1 MGQCLSP
8 AVALPRLDV
17 IQHTSW
23 VNDEDRFS
31 CHICNKR
38 FSMFKRKHHCRAC
51 GEVICNSCSLYHRIQ
66 SRSMRVCVSCV
77 AFHSLDSPTSTAPS
91 SVTGA
96 TASRGFSTRLRGHGS
111 GASSAASS
119 SGGSG
124 GPGHGLSR
132 KRSSGGSSTQPV
144 GEDARHRSSTLSS
157 GLWLNPWPEPPY
169 PEDEDDRLA
178 VLREL
183 NIRSLAVSGKFNMY
197 CEVAAKTMKCP
208 IAYVSIIE
216 EDEQILVA
224 NIGMAHP
231 TLPREL
237 SFCAHTI
244 CQPSVLVVLDTKA
257 DERFRENP
265 MVRGDRKGA
274 VKIRYYAGATI
285 FSRDGHAL
293 GTVAVLDTK
302 PRREADQEHIGM
314 LQHLSF
320 LASEKMTQSAAG
332 GAADSDSEFL

>member
-1 MGQCLSP
+1 MGHCLSP

-51 GEVICNSCSLYHRIQ
+51 GDVTCSNCSLYHRMQ
-66 SRSMRVCVSCV
+66 SRSMRVCVSCE
-77 AFHSLDSPTSTAPS
+77 AFLALDSPTSA
-91 SVTGA
+91 A
-96 TASRGFSTRLRGHGS
+96 GFLRPG
-111 GASSAASS
+111 
-119 SGGSG
+119 G
-124 GPGHGLSR
+124 GPFGTACDRNS
-132 KRSSGGSSTQPV
+132 
-144 GEDARHRSSTLSS
+144 ASTLSFS
-157 GLWLNPWPEPPY
+157 FLNWCSEVPY
-169 PEDEDDRLA
+169 PDDEDERL
-178 VLREL
+178 VVNIREL
-183 NIRSLAVSGKFNMY
+183 GLSGKFNVY

-216 EDEQILVA
+216 DEEQILVA
-224 NIGMAHP
+224 NIGMRST
-231 TLPREL
+231 TLSREL

-244 CQPSVLVVLDTKA
+244 CQPSSLVVLDTKK
-257 DERFRENP
+257 DERFCENP
-265 MVRGDRKGA
+265 MVKG

-285 FSRDGHAL
+285 FTRDGHGL

-302 PRREADQEHIGM
+302 PRRKVDQEHMGM

-320 LASEKMTQSAAG
+320 LASEKMAQYSIHE
-332 GAADSDSEFL
+332 DSDGFLL